1 MASLQGEKVCISRLN
16 EENRQ
21 DYLTAYKAASNFHDL
36 YEQKSDLWA
45 YMCREIGAIEDSS
58 ERYLI
63 REVKTDLPCGYI
75 DIDVDLNRPAI
86 DIAFAPLS
94 RNKGYGYE
102 AAWLLCRA
110 FFERSP
116 DEALI
121 WNAFPKNIY
130 SRRIAE
136 KLGGQQID
144 VRDVFTETVR
154 KAYSLSEGGMAKLP
168 NVIVYEIRK
177 APFEKST

>member
-1 MASLQGEKVCISRLN
+1 MASLQGEKVCLSRLN

-21 DYLTAYKAASNFHDL
+21 DYLTAYK
-36 YEQKSDLWA
+36 
-45 YMCREIGAIEDSS
+45 
-58 ERYLI
+58 
-63 REVKTDLPCGYI
+63 
-75 DIDVDLNRPAI
+75 
-86 DIAFAPLS
+86 
-94 RNKGYGYE
+94 

-121 WNAFPKNIY
+121 WNVFPKNIY

-177 APFEKST
+177 VPFEKST

>member
-1 MASLQGEKVCISRLN
+1 M
-16 EENRQ
+16 
-21 DYLTAYKAASNFHDL
+21 
-36 YEQKSDLWA
+36 
-45 YMCREIGAIEDSS
+45 
-58 ERYLI
+58 
-63 REVKTDLPCGYI
+63 KTDLPCGYI

-86 DIAFAPLS
+86 DIAIAPPS

>member
-86 DIAFAPLS
+86 DIAIAPPS

-130 SRRIAE
+130 SRRIA
-136 KLGGQQID
+136 
-144 VRDVFTETVR
+144 
-154 KAYSLSEGGMAKLP
+154 
-168 NVIVYEIRK
+168 
-177 APFEKST
+177 